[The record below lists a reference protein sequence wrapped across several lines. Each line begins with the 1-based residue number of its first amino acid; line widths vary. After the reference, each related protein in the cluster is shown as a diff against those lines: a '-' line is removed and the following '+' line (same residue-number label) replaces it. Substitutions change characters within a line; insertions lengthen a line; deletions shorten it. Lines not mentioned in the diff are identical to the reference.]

1 MDWTERLNK
10 IIDYIE
16 SSLQLGHEEI
26 DRQRIEQLAGCSYS
40 LFQRI
45 FSYMNSVTLAEYI
58 RNRKLTLAGYDFKS
72 TEIKVLDASVKYGYD
87 SPTAFTRAFQ
97 AFHGITPS
105 EAKKESV
112 VLKVYPRMNFTEA
125 NDIKWRV
132 EHKEGFRL
140 LGVKRSINCLNGEN
154 FRAIPAFWNEVMQNG
169 RLAQIISYTEAHKLS
184 GTFGVFGNY
193 QDGMMDYYIAG
204 ITDRP
209 AGKGLEAI
217 EIPPAAW
224 AVFECAGP
232 MPGAIQKG
240 WRFLNEEWV
249 IKYPFDHAD
258 CPEMEWYSAGN
269 SFAEDYKSEI
279 WIPIL

>member
-1 MDWTERLNK
+1 
-10 IIDYIE
+10 
-16 SSLQLGHEEI
+16 
-26 DRQRIEQLAGCSYS
+26 
-40 LFQRI
+40 
-45 FSYMNSVTLAEYI
+45 
-58 RNRKLTLAGYDFKS
+58 
-72 TEIKVLDASVKYGYD
+72 
-87 SPTAFTRAFQ
+87 
-97 AFHGITPS
+97 
-105 EAKKESV
+105 
-112 VLKVYPRMNFTEA
+112 
-125 NDIKWRV
+125 
-132 EHKEGFRL
+132 
-140 LGVKRSINCLNGEN
+140 
-154 FRAIPAFWNEVMQNG
+154 
-169 RLAQIISYTEAHKLS
+169 
-184 GTFGVFGNY
+184 
-193 QDGMMDYYIAG
+193 MDYYIAG

-217 EIPPAAW
+217 EIPPADW